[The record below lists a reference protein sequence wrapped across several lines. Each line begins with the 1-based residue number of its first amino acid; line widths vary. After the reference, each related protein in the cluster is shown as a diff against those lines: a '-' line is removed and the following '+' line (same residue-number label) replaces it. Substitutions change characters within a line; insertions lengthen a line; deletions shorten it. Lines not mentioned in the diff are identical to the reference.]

1 MLQQIKRIESALDCQ
16 KFCSYYYADQCTW
29 WLYDEKNNYCKIFK
43 GPQQD
48 IFDDCFELG
57 FSSFPSI
64 SECKTVGDPH
74 SNDNCQVNILIY
86 IYSLCT
92 SQYLQVLRYK
102 VVSLDFFQFFRQDY
116 CRYEKDFL
124 DNLEHSHDMDSCQ
137 WACQK
142 NPMCNFFTF
151 SKDKNVCMLHRVDI
165 RKRVCDMIHGPPV
178 PSLQSCLDDMEIPWA
193 LSSGEFEKF

>member
-1 MLQQIKRIESALDCQ
+1 MIPCQTYNKSNHVKSKIILQQIKRIESALDCQ

-92 SQYLQVLRYK
+92 SLKFQVLRYK
-102 VVSLDFFQFFRQDY
+102 FCIVRFLLVFQTRLLSI
-116 CRYEKDFL
+116 RER
-124 DNLEHSHDMDSCQ
+124 
-137 WACQK
+137 
-142 NPMCNFFTF
+142 F
-151 SKDKNVCMLHRVDI
+151 SGQFGTL
-165 RKRVCDMIHGPPV
+165 P
-178 PSLQSCLDDMEIPWA
+178 
-193 LSSGEFEKF
+193 

>member
-1 MLQQIKRIESALDCQ
+1 MIPCQTYNKSNHVKSKIILQQIKRIESALDCQ

-92 SQYLQVLRYK
+92 SLKLFSSFEIQILYRQISFSFSDKITVDTRKIFWTIWNTPMTWILANGLVKKTRCAIFLLSLRIRMYACYIG
-102 VVSLDFFQFFRQDY
+102 QI
-116 CRYEKDFL
+116 
-124 DNLEHSHDMDSCQ
+124 LESEY
-137 WACQK
+137 A
-142 NPMCNFFTF
+142 T
-151 SKDKNVCMLHRVDI
+151 
-165 RKRVCDMIHGPPV
+165 
-178 PSLQSCLDDMEIPWA
+178 
-193 LSSGEFEKF
+193 